1 MALDHANSF
10 IARGKLQPELWTDLF
25 PNYVGHPPLTF
36 LTRLVTHLAAP
47 GFFFLM
53 GSGMVMLA
61 QSRQRN
67 GWSKR
72 QISIH
77 FLIRGLLLILLQF
90 TLENLAWNLKEPIG
104 IYFGVLYGLG
114 GVMIIGSLLLYLPQQ
129 ILLPLSFMLI
139 IITELLLPQTRV
151 GFVEYPLLT
160 RMLLLPG
167 FSGPV
172 IVFYPILPW
181 LGVSGLGMIY
191 GRQLQKN
198 TFDAYHR
205 AFWIG
210 VTALILFVLVR
221 GLNDFGNIRP
231 LNGDGWVDFLN
242 VVKYPPSISF
252 LLLTLGS
259 LMLLLALFSRLPGF
273 LLWPLAVFG
282 SVPLFFYIS
291 HLFLYGFMGRWF
303 APGGIGIPR
312 MFPYWL
318 IGLIILWPLCFY
330 YGRFKQS
337 RNLNSAWRFL

>member
-10 IARGKLQPELWTDLF
+10 IARGKLQPELWADLF